1 VLNQEATI
9 RTLSEHSAWRRGAN
23 TLQTDPVM
31 LGKAL
36 DAAIAA
42 ISQHLA
48 ATSVEDRPNPL
59 ARYWM
64 NRSEFW
70 MQKAIALGW
79 REVRDAANG
88 EAPSVLP
95 AYDREL
101 IAEMLGELF
110 YDDGEKLHTRSRWTA
125 AAIEEQA
132 RLLREAD
139 NAEAANIRTVDRS
152 PAVEG
157 DGLPTLPD
165 LPKCWSGSPVTVTW
179 AEDGETTTREVWS
192 EPQVQKFA
200 YDYGEQCFAAG
211 FEQGRL
217 ASSAPQGEAAATVC
231 LVGDRYAHG
240 HMIEVQLQLAGE
252 DAPTPK
258 IGDRYYTTPPPAS
271 QSATP
276 SDGPDFALI
285 ARMLARPEAY
295 GRGAIA
301 EQIALLEAADNVSA
315 AKVRTVE
322 RKGGAQ

>member
-1 VLNQEATI
+1 V
-9 RTLSEHSAWRRGAN
+9 S
-23 TLQTDPVM
+23 
-31 LGKAL
+31 
-36 DAAIAA
+36 
-42 ISQHLA
+42 
-48 ATSVEDRPNPL
+48 
-59 ARYWM
+59 
-64 NRSEFW
+64 
-70 MQKAIALGW
+70 
-79 REVRDAANG
+79 
-88 EAPSVLP
+88 P

-152 PAVEG
+152 PAVAG

-258 IGDRYYTTPPPAS
+258 IGDRYYTTPPPAPAAE
-271 QSATP
+271 QPQGEMVLVPREPTQE
-276 SDGPDFALI
+276 
-285 ARMLARPEAY
+285 MLDAPEHMWQPEAKKVW
-295 GRGAIA
+295 AAMIA
-301 EQIALLEAADNVSA
+301 AAPSGERVDEAMVDRAEAYMLRVLPGKSTECLGGSFNFYDLLREALAS
-315 AKVRTVE
+315 K
-322 RKGGAQ
+322 AQEESNG